1 MFKFEHEPEEVN
13 LIIQALEHKIRSMQ
27 AFLQSL
33 IDDVQAQQAPAPV
46 ASTETPVDV
55 ASPNDQT

>member
-27 AFLQSL
+27 AFYSAGSP
-33 IDDVQAQQAPAPV
+33 QAV
-46 ASTETPVDV
+46 NCFLTRKLLKINSFEL
-55 ASPNDQT
+55 